1 MDLSQAR
8 VLPPSNG
15 ASCKRIYIPAAA
27 YVTPHLLTPLP
38 KGGKSVRPADAWNL
52 LRSRECKL
60 KSNTKFLSIYYWLRW
75 INTHDTMVE

>member
-1 MDLSQAR
+1 MDPSQAR

-15 ASCKRIYIPAAA
+15 ASCKRIYIPSAA

-52 LRSRECKL
+52 LRR
-60 KSNTKFLSIYYWLRW
+60 R
-75 INTHDTMVE
+75 